1 MQRRSVCWENC
12 FSSQFSLLK
21 LTVCLF
27 CVKANQFWGEKIVTS
42 NVVTSKQ
49 ENGDISEMLKGITE
63 KIKKLG
69 YFITLHCNENNQF
82 CHFWCLS
89 FLEINSAWDDRN
101 IEEYRFIL
109 YSAIQLWIFKVKF
122 DVTVHD
128 VPVFDVTPFYII
140 C

>member
-1 MQRRSVCWENC
+1 
-12 FSSQFSLLK
+12 
-21 LTVCLF
+21 LF

-82 CHFWCLS
+82 CHF
-89 FLEINSAWDDRN
+89 
-101 IEEYRFIL
+101 
-109 YSAIQLWIFKVKF
+109 
-122 DVTVHD
+122 
-128 VPVFDVTPFYII
+128 
-140 C
+140 